1 MMCRGRSLLP
11 SSPLRASSQSS
22 VLSRSQSMSRS
33 RCRLVSPPKAWIE
46 LELKM
51 CIRPT
56 LTTGMHPDLE
66 LENQT
71 KSTNLQMNSHK
82 MILAPQRVLTVLTLT
97 LLPKHC

>member
-11 SSPLRASSQSS
+11 SPPLRASS

-33 RCRLVSPPKAWIE
+33 PLLALSSSSVAAGGGARARREAWIE
-46 LELKM
+46 LELEM

-66 LENQT
+66 
-71 KSTNLQMNSHK
+71 
-82 MILAPQRVLTVLTLT
+82 
-97 LLPKHC
+97 